1 MRMLWIWIP
10 LVGGLVLGG
19 CGSKQELELYEPDSV
34 QVWRT
39 VNEEER
45 TERAANSPIVELQT
59 TEGAIVLELFAEDA
73 PESVENFLDYVRSG
87 FYDGTIFHRVESGL
101 VIQGGGYTREM
112 ERKETAEPIAN
123 EAGNGLRNRRGTVG
137 VARTQAMDS
146 GTSQFYINL
155 VDNAGF
161 DGDGESGGYAVF
173 GRVYEG
179 MDVVDR
185 IGLVE
190 TGQSGGMRNVPVEP
204 VVVES
209 ARVLQSGR

>member
-1 MRMLWIWIP
+1 M
-10 LVGGLVLGG
+10 VGGLLLGG
-19 CGSKQELELYEPDSV
+19 CGSKEELALYEPDSV
-34 QVWRT
+34 QVWQT
-39 VNEEER
+39 VNEEQR
-45 TERAANSPIVELQT
+45 AERAANSPMVELET
-59 TEGAIVLELFAEDA
+59 TEGVIVLELFAEEA
-73 PESVENFLDYVRSG
+73 PESVENFLEYVRSG

-101 VIQGGGYTREM
+101 VIQGGGFTAEM
-112 ERKETAEPIAN
+112 ERKETLDPIAN

-155 VDNAGF
+155 VDNSGF
-161 DGDGESGGYAVF
+161 DGDGVTGGYAVF
-173 GRVYEG
+173 GRVYDG

-190 TGQSGGMRNVPVEP
+190 TGQSGRMRNVPVEP

-209 ARVLQSGR
+209 ARVVQTGR